1 MKSRQWG
8 WLLLVPLLAQAA
20 DVRQDYRQQWPLQVT
35 GADAGM
41 YQLRLNA
48 AIYRS
53 AHDAGLGDVTV
64 IDARGEEMPAAL
76 LPVDAAPAAAPRRQR
91 LPLFALPAGAAPAN
105 GDLQLIAERDASGA
119 VRRLEGRFAT
129 GTAAVAGA
137 GGSWLID
144 ASALRDRPRALW
156 LDWDGNTPVQARLRV
171 EGSDDLRDW
180 HLLAADATVMALD
193 NQAQRLQQRRI
204 ALDDGAR
211 YLRIVPVSGELPAL
225 RVVDAELDG
234 VSAPLQSQWLELP
247 GTAQDKAVVYALPG
261 RFPISQVDVSGGQAE
276 AVEWTVASRDADDAP
291 WLQRAGPWL
300 AYRLGTGTAA
310 ASPPQQLSAPVRD
323 RQWRLFA
330 AQGRSTALPTLRLGY
345 QPERMM
351 FLAQGQ
357 PPYAVV
363 AGSARLHRGAAP
375 LASMLQA
382 LRRERGAQWQPAQ
395 ASVAAQA
402 QPLAGDAALQPAA
415 SPRDWKRWLLWALLI
430 GGALLVGG
438 FAASLL
444 RSSATDRSP

>member
-1 MKSRQWG
+1 MKARQWG
-8 WLLLVPLLAQAA
+8 WLLLVPLMAQAA

-35 GADAGM
+35 GSDAGM
-41 YQLRLNA
+41 YQLSLNDA
-48 AIYRS
+48 LYRS
-53 AHDAGLGDVTV
+53 ADDAVLRDVTV
-64 IDARGEEMPAAL
+64 IDARGEEMPTAL
-76 LPVDAAPAAAPRRQR
+76 LAVDAAPAVAPRRQR

-129 GTAAVAGA
+129 GTSAAAGA

-144 ASALRDRPRALW
+144 ASALRDRVRALW
-156 LDWDGNTPVQARLRV
+156 LDWDGNMPVQAQLRV

-180 HLLAADATVMALD
+180 RVLASDATVMALD

-234 VSAPLQSQWLELP
+234 VAAPAHSEWLELP
-247 GTAQDKAVVYALPG
+247 GTAQDAAVVYVLPG
-261 RFPISQVDVSGGQAE
+261 RFPITQIDVGGGQAE
-276 AVEWTVASRDADDAP
+276 AVEWIVESRDADDAP
-291 WLQRAGPWL
+291 WQRRAGPWL
-300 AYRLGTGTAA
+300 AYRLGNGAAA
-310 ASPPQQLSAPVRD
+310 ASPPQVLSAPVRD
-323 RQWRLFA
+323 RQWRLLA
-330 AQGRSTALPTLRLGY
+330 AQGRSTAVPTLRVGY
-345 QPERMM
+345 QPERVM

-363 AGSARLHRGAAP
+363 AGSARVQRGEAP

-402 QPLAGDAALQPAA
+402 QPLAGDAALQPATT
-415 SPRDWKRWLLWALLI
+415 PRDWKRWLLWGLLV

-438 FAASLL
+438 FAVSLL
-444 RSSATDRSP
+444 RSSAANRNA

>member
-8 WLLLVPLLAQAA
+8 WLLLVPLMAQAA
-20 DVRQDYRQQWPLQVT
+20 DVRQDYRQQWPLQVA
-35 GADAGM
+35 GSDAGL

-53 AHDAGLGDVTV
+53 AQDAGLRDVTV

-91 LPLFALPAGAAPAN
+91 LPVFALPAGAAPAN

-129 GTAAVAGA
+129 GAAAGA

-144 ASALRDRPRALW
+144 ASALGDRPRALW

-180 HLLAADATVMALD
+180 RVLAADATVMALD

-204 ALDDGAR
+204 ALDEGAR
-211 YLRIVPVSGELPAL
+211 YLRIVPVSGALPAL
-225 RVVDAELDG
+225 RAVDAELDG
-234 VSAPLQSQWLELP
+234 VAAPLQSQWLELP
-247 GTAQDKAVVYALPG
+247 GTAQDKAVLYALPG
-261 RFPISQVDVSGGQAE
+261 RFPVTQVDVSGGQAE
-276 AVEWTVASRDADDAP
+276 AVEWIVESRDADDAP
-291 WLQRAGPWL
+291 WLRRAGPWL
-300 AYRLGTGTAA
+300 AYRLGAGNAA

-323 RQWRLFA
+323 RQWRLLA
-330 AQGRSTALPTLRLGY
+330 AQGRSTARPTLRVGY

-363 AGSARLHRGAAP
+363 AGSARVQRGDAP

-382 LRRERGAQWQPAQ
+382 LRRERGAQWQPAPT
-395 ASVAAQA
+395 SIAAQA

-415 SPRDWKRWLLWALLI
+415 TPRDWKRWLLWGLLI
-430 GGALLVGG
+430 GGAVLVGG
-438 FAASLL
+438 FAVSLL
-444 RSSATDRSP
+444 RSPAANRSP

>member
-1 MKSRQWG
+1 MKSRLWG
-8 WLLLVPLLAQAA
+8 WLLLVPLMAQAA
-20 DVRQDYRQQWPLQVT
+20 DVRQDYRQQWPLQVA
-35 GADAGM
+35 GSDAGL

-53 AHDAGLGDVTV
+53 AQDAGLRDVTV

-76 LPVDAAPAAAPRRQR
+76 LPVDAAPAAAPRQQR
-91 LPLFALPAGAAPAN
+91 LPVFALPAGAAPAN

-129 GTAAVAGA
+129 GAAAGA

-144 ASALRDRPRALW
+144 ASALGDRPRALW

-180 HLLAADATVMALD
+180 RVLAADATVMALD

-204 ALDDGAR
+204 ALDEGAR
-211 YLRIVPVSGELPAL
+211 YLRIVPVSGALPAL
-225 RVVDAELDG
+225 RAVDAELDG
-234 VSAPLQSQWLELP
+234 VAAPLQSQWLELP
-247 GTAQDKAVVYALPG
+247 GTAQDKAVLYALPG
-261 RFPISQVDVSGGQAE
+261 RFPVTQVDVSGGQAE
-276 AVEWTVASRDADDAP
+276 AVEWIAESRDADDAP
-291 WLQRAGPWL
+291 WLRRAGPWL
-300 AYRLGTGTAA
+300 AYRLGAGNAA

-323 RQWRLFA
+323 RQWRLLA
-330 AQGRSTALPTLRLGY
+330 AQGRSTARPTLRVGY

-363 AGSARLHRGAAP
+363 AGSARVQRGDAP

-382 LRRERGAQWQPAQ
+382 LRRERGAQWQPAP
-395 ASVAAQA
+395 ASIAAQA

-415 SPRDWKRWLLWALLI
+415 TPRDWKRWLLWGLLI
-430 GGALLVGG
+430 GGAVLVGG
-438 FAASLL
+438 FAVSLL
-444 RSSATDRSP
+444 RSPAANRSP

>member
-8 WLLLVPLLAQAA
+8 WLLLVPLMAQAA
-20 DVRQDYRQQWPLQVT
+20 DVRQDYRQQWPLQVA
-35 GADAGM
+35 GSDAGL

-53 AHDAGLGDVTV
+53 AQDAGLRDVAV

-91 LPLFALPAGAAPAN
+91 LPVFALPAGAAPAN

-129 GTAAVAGA
+129 GAAAGA

-144 ASALRDRPRALW
+144 ASALGDRPRALW

-180 HLLAADATVMALD
+180 RVLAADATVMALD

-204 ALDDGAR
+204 ALDEGAR
-211 YLRIVPVSGELPAL
+211 YLRIVPVSGALPAL
-225 RVVDAELDG
+225 RAVDAELDG
-234 VSAPLQSQWLELP
+234 VAAPLQSQWLELP
-247 GTAQDKAVVYALPG
+247 GTAQDKAVLYALPG
-261 RFPISQVDVSGGQAE
+261 RFPVTQVDVSGGQAE
-276 AVEWTVASRDADDAP
+276 AVEWIAESRDADDAP
-291 WLQRAGPWL
+291 WLRRAGPWL
-300 AYRLGTGTAA
+300 AYRLGAGNAA

-323 RQWRLFA
+323 RQWRLLA
-330 AQGRSTALPTLRLGY
+330 AQGRSTARPTLRVGY

-363 AGSARLHRGAAP
+363 AGSARVQRGDAP

-382 LRRERGAQWQPAQ
+382 LRRERGAQWQPAP
-395 ASVAAQA
+395 ASIAAQA

-415 SPRDWKRWLLWALLI
+415 TPRDWKRWLLWGLLI
-430 GGALLVGG
+430 GGAVLVGG
-438 FAASLL
+438 FAVSLL
-444 RSSATDRSP
+444 RSPAANRSP

>member
-20 DVRQDYRQQWPLQVT
+20 NVRQDYRQQWPLQVT
-35 GADAGM
+35 GADAGL

-53 AHDAGLGDVTV
+53 ANDPGLRDVTV

-76 LPVDAAPAAAPRRQR
+76 LPMDAAPAAAPRRQR

-180 HLLAADATVMALD
+180 RVLAVDATVMALD
-193 NQAQRLQQRRI
+193 NQTQRLQQRCI
-204 ALDDGAR
+204 ALDAGAR

-225 RVVDAELDG
+225 RAVDAELDG
-234 VSAPLQSQWLELP
+234 VSAPPQAQWLELP

-261 RFPISQVDVSGGQAE
+261 RFPITQIDVSGGQAV
-276 AVEWTVASRDADDAP
+276 AVEWIVESRDADDAP
-291 WLQRAGPWL
+291 WLRRAGPWL
-300 AYRLGTGTAA
+300 AYRLGTGNGA

-323 RQWRLFA
+323 RQWRLLA
-330 AQGRSTALPTLRLGY
+330 AQGRSTAKPTLRVGY

-363 AGSARLHRGAAP
+363 AGSARVQRGDAP

-382 LRRERGAQWQPAQ
+382 LRRERGAQWQPAP
-395 ASVAAQA
+395 ASIATQA
-402 QPLAGDAALQPAA
+402 QPLAGDAALQPATT
-415 SPRDWKRWLLWALLI
+415 PRDWKRWLLWGLLI

-438 FAASLL
+438 FAVSLL
-444 RSSATDRSP
+444 RSSAANRSP

>member
-1 MKSRQWG
+1 MKSRLWG
-8 WLLLVPLLAQAA
+8 WLLLVPLMAQAA
-20 DVRQDYRQQWPLQVT
+20 DVRQDYRQQWPLQVA
-35 GADAGM
+35 GSDAGL

-53 AHDAGLGDVTV
+53 AQDAGLRDVTV

-91 LPLFALPAGAAPAN
+91 LPVFALPAGAAPAN

-129 GTAAVAGA
+129 GAAAGA

-144 ASALRDRPRALW
+144 ASALGDRPRALW

-180 HLLAADATVMALD
+180 RVLAADATVMALD

-204 ALDDGAR
+204 ALDEGAR
-211 YLRIVPVSGELPAL
+211 YLRIVPVSGALPAL
-225 RVVDAELDG
+225 RAVDAELDG
-234 VSAPLQSQWLELP
+234 VAAPLQSQWLELP
-247 GTAQDKAVVYALPG
+247 GTAQDKAVLYALPG
-261 RFPISQVDVSGGQAE
+261 RFPVTQVDVSGGQAE
-276 AVEWTVASRDADDAP
+276 AVEWIVESRDADDAP
-291 WLQRAGPWL
+291 WLRRAGPWL
-300 AYRLGTGTAA
+300 AYRLGAGNAA

-323 RQWRLFA
+323 RQWRLLA
-330 AQGRSTALPTLRLGY
+330 AQGRSTARPTLRVGY

-363 AGSARLHRGAAP
+363 AGSARVQRGDAP

-382 LRRERGAQWQPAQ
+382 LRRERGAQWQPAP
-395 ASVAAQA
+395 ASIAAQA

-415 SPRDWKRWLLWALLI
+415 TPRDWKRWLLWGLLI
-430 GGALLVGG
+430 GGAVLVGG
-438 FAASLL
+438 FAVSLL
-444 RSSATDRSP
+444 RSPAANRSP

>member
-8 WLLLVPLLAQAA
+8 WLLLVPLMAQAA
-20 DVRQDYRQQWPLQVT
+20 DVRQDYRQQWPLQVA
-35 GADAGM
+35 GSDAGL

-53 AHDAGLGDVTV
+53 AQDAGLRDVTV

-76 LPVDAAPAAAPRRQR
+76 LPADAAPAAAPRRQR
-91 LPLFALPAGAAPAN
+91 LPVFALPAGAAPAN

-129 GTAAVAGA
+129 GAAAGA

-144 ASALRDRPRALW
+144 ASALGDRPRALW

-180 HLLAADATVMALD
+180 RVLAADATVMALD

-204 ALDDGAR
+204 ALDEGAR
-211 YLRIVPVSGELPAL
+211 YLRIVPVSGALPAL
-225 RVVDAELDG
+225 RAVDAELDG
-234 VSAPLQSQWLELP
+234 VAAPLQSQWLELP
-247 GTAQDKAVVYALPG
+247 GTAQDKAVLYALPG
-261 RFPISQVDVSGGQAE
+261 RFPVTQVDVSGGQAE
-276 AVEWTVASRDADDAP
+276 AVEWIAESRDADDAP
-291 WLQRAGPWL
+291 WLRRAGPWL
-300 AYRLGTGTAA
+300 AYRLGAGNAA

-323 RQWRLFA
+323 RQWRLLA
-330 AQGRSTALPTLRLGY
+330 AQGRSTARPTLRVGY

-363 AGSARLHRGAAP
+363 AGSARVQRGDAP

-382 LRRERGAQWQPAQ
+382 LRRERGAQWQPAP
-395 ASVAAQA
+395 ASIAAQA

-415 SPRDWKRWLLWALLI
+415 TPRDWKRWLLWGLLI
-430 GGALLVGG
+430 GGAVLVGG
-438 FAASLL
+438 FAVSLL
-444 RSSATDRSP
+444 RSPAANRSP

>member
-8 WLLLVPLLAQAA
+8 WLLLVPLMAQAA
-20 DVRQDYRQQWPLQVT
+20 DVRQDYRQQWPLQVA
-35 GADAGM
+35 GSDAGL

-53 AHDAGLGDVTV
+53 AQDAGLRDVTV

-91 LPLFALPAGAAPAN
+91 LPVFALPAGAAPAN

-129 GTAAVAGA
+129 GAAAGA

-144 ASALRDRPRALW
+144 ASALGDRPRALW
-156 LDWDGNTPVQARLRV
+156 LYWDGNTPVQARLRV

-204 ALDDGAR
+204 ALDAGAR

-225 RVVDAELDG
+225 RAVDAELDG
-234 VSAPLQSQWLELP
+234 VAAPLQSQWLELP
-247 GTAQDKAVVYALPG
+247 GTAQDKAVLYALPG
-261 RFPISQVDVSGGQAE
+261 RFPVTQVDVSGGQAE
-276 AVEWTVASRDADDAP
+276 AVEWIAESRDADDAP
-291 WLQRAGPWL
+291 WLRRAGPWL
-300 AYRLGTGTAA
+300 AYRLGAGNAA

-323 RQWRLFA
+323 RQWRLLA
-330 AQGRSTALPTLRLGY
+330 AQGRSTARPTLRVGY

-363 AGSARLHRGAAP
+363 AGSARVQRGDAP

-382 LRRERGAQWQPAQ
+382 LRRERGAQWQPAP
-395 ASVAAQA
+395 ASIAAQA

-415 SPRDWKRWLLWALLI
+415 TPRDWKRWLLWGLLI
-430 GGALLVGG
+430 GGAVLVGG
-438 FAASLL
+438 FAVSLL
-444 RSSATDRSP
+444 RSPAANRSP

>member
-8 WLLLVPLLAQAA
+8 WLLLVPLMAQAA
-20 DVRQDYRQQWPLQVT
+20 DVRQDYRQQWPLQVAGSDT
-35 GADAGM
+35 GL

-53 AHDAGLGDVTV
+53 AQDAGLRDVAV

-91 LPLFALPAGAAPAN
+91 LPVFALPAGAAPAN

-129 GTAAVAGA
+129 GAAAGA

-144 ASALRDRPRALW
+144 ASALGDRPRALW

-180 HLLAADATVMALD
+180 RVLAADATVMALD

-204 ALDDGAR
+204 ALDEGAR
-211 YLRIVPVSGELPAL
+211 YLRIVPVSGALPAL
-225 RVVDAELDG
+225 RAVDAELDG
-234 VSAPLQSQWLELP
+234 VAAPLQSQWLELP
-247 GTAQDKAVVYALPG
+247 GTAQDKAVLYALPG
-261 RFPISQVDVSGGQAE
+261 RFPVTQVDVSGGQAE
-276 AVEWTVASRDADDAP
+276 AVEWIVESRDADDAP
-291 WLQRAGPWL
+291 WLRRAGPWL
-300 AYRLGTGTAA
+300 AYRLGAGKAA

-323 RQWRLFA
+323 RQWRLLA
-330 AQGRSTALPTLRLGY
+330 AQGRSTARPTLRVGY
-345 QPERMM
+345 QPEQMM
-351 FLAQGQ
+351 FLAQGL

-363 AGSARLHRGAAP
+363 AGSARVQRGDAP

-382 LRRERGAQWQPAQ
+382 LRRERGAQWQPAP
-395 ASVAAQA
+395 ASIAAQA

-415 SPRDWKRWLLWALLI
+415 TPRDWKRWLLWGLLI
-430 GGALLVGG
+430 GGAVLVGG
-438 FAASLL
+438 FAVSLL
-444 RSSATDRSP
+444 RSPAANRSP

>member
-8 WLLLVPLLAQAA
+8 WLLLVPLMAHAA
-20 DVRQDYRQQWPLQVT
+20 DVRQDYRQQWPLQVA
-35 GADAGM
+35 GSDAGM
-41 YQLRLNA
+41 YQLSLNE

-53 AHDAGLGDVTV
+53 ADDAALRDVTV
-64 IDARGEEMPAAL
+64 IDARGEEVPTAL
-76 LPVDAAPAAAPRRQR
+76 LAVDAAPAVASRRQR

-129 GTAAVAGA
+129 GTSAAAGA

-144 ASALRDRPRALW
+144 ASALRDQVRALW
-156 LDWDGNTPVQARLRV
+156 LDWDGNMPVQARLRV

-180 HLLAADATVMALD
+180 RVLASDATVMALD

-204 ALDDGAR
+204 ALDQGAR
-211 YLRIVPVSGELPAL
+211 YLRIVPVAGELPAL

-234 VSAPLQSQWLELP
+234 IAAPVHSEWLELP
-247 GTAQDKAVVYALPG
+247 GTAQEASVLYVLPG
-261 RFPISQVDVSGGQAE
+261 RFPITQIDVSGGQAE
-276 AVEWTVASRDADDAP
+276 AVEWIVESRDADDAP
-291 WLQRAGPWL
+291 WQRRAGPWL
-300 AYRLGTGTAA
+300 AYRLGKGATAA
-310 ASPPQQLSAPVRD
+310 SLPQLLSAPVRD
-323 RQWRLFA
+323 RQWRLLA
-330 AQGRSTALPTLRLGY
+330 AQGRSTAVPTLRVGY
-345 QPERMM
+345 QPERVM

-363 AGSARLHRGAAP
+363 AGSARVQRGEAP

-402 QPLAGDAALQPAA
+402 QPLAGDAALQPATT
-415 SPRDWKRWLLWALLI
+415 PRDWKRWLLWGLLV

-438 FAASLL
+438 FAVSLL
-444 RSSATDRSP
+444 RSSAANRNA

>member
-20 DVRQDYRQQWPLQVT
+20 DVRQDYRQQWPLQVA
-35 GADAGM
+35 GSDAGL

-53 AHDAGLGDVTV
+53 AHDAALRDVTV

-91 LPLFALPAGAAPAN
+91 LPVFALPAGAAPAD

-129 GTAAVAGA
+129 GTAAGA

-144 ASALRDRPRALW
+144 ASALGDRPRALW

-180 HLLAADATVMALD
+180 RVLAADATVMALD

-204 ALDDGAR
+204 ALDAGAR
-211 YLRIVPVSGELPAL
+211 YLRIVPVSGALPAL
-225 RVVDAELDG
+225 RAVDAELDG
-234 VSAPLQSQWLELP
+234 IAAAAQSEWLELP
-247 GTAQDKAVVYALPG
+247 GTAQDTAMRYALPG
-261 RFPISQVDVSGGQAE
+261 RFPVTQVDVSGGQAE
-276 AVEWTVASRDADDAP
+276 AVEWIVESRDADDAP
-291 WLQRAGPWL
+291 WLRRAGPWL
-300 AYRLGTGTAA
+300 AYRLGAGNAA
-310 ASPPQQLSAPVRD
+310 ASPPQPLSAPVRD
-323 RQWRLFA
+323 RQWRLLA
-330 AQGRSTALPTLRLGY
+330 AQGRSTARPTLRVGY

-363 AGSARLHRGAAP
+363 AGSARVQRGDAP

-382 LRRERGAQWQPAQ
+382 LRRERGAQWQPAP
-395 ASVAAQA
+395 ASIAARA

-415 SPRDWKRWLLWALLI
+415 APRDWKRWLLWALLI
-430 GGALLVGG
+430 GGAVLVGG
-438 FAASLL
+438 FAVSLL
-444 RSSATDRSP
+444 RSPAANRSP

>member
-8 WLLLVPLLAQAA
+8 WLLLVPLMAQAA
-20 DVRQDYRQQWPLQVT
+20 DVRQDYRQQWPLQVA
-35 GADAGM
+35 GSDAGL

-53 AHDAGLGDVTV
+53 AQDAGLRDVTV

-76 LPVDAAPAAAPRRQR
+76 LPVDAAPAVAPRRQR
-91 LPLFALPAGAAPAN
+91 LPVFALPAGAAPAN

-129 GTAAVAGA
+129 GAAAGA

-144 ASALRDRPRALW
+144 ASALGDRPRALW

-180 HLLAADATVMALD
+180 RVLAADATVMALD

-204 ALDDGAR
+204 ALDEGAR
-211 YLRIVPVSGELPAL
+211 YLRIVPVSGALPAL
-225 RVVDAELDG
+225 RAVDAELDG
-234 VSAPLQSQWLELP
+234 VAAPLQSQWLELP
-247 GTAQDKAVVYALPG
+247 GTAQDKAVLYALPG
-261 RFPISQVDVSGGQAE
+261 RFPVTQVDVSGGQAE
-276 AVEWTVASRDADDAP
+276 AVEWIVESRDADDAP
-291 WLQRAGPWL
+291 WLRRAGPWL
-300 AYRLGTGTAA
+300 AYRLGAGNAA

-323 RQWRLFA
+323 RQWRLLA
-330 AQGRSTALPTLRLGY
+330 AQGRSTARPTLRVGY

-363 AGSARLHRGAAP
+363 AGSARVQRGDAP

-382 LRRERGAQWQPAQ
+382 LRRERGAQWQPAP
-395 ASVAAQA
+395 ASIAAQA

-415 SPRDWKRWLLWALLI
+415 TPRDWKRWLLWGLLI
-430 GGALLVGG
+430 GGAVLVGG
-438 FAASLL
+438 FAVSLL
-444 RSSATDRSP
+444 RSPAANRSP

>member
-8 WLLLVPLLAQAA
+8 WLLLVPLMAQAA

-53 AHDAGLGDVTV
+53 AHDPALRDVTV

-91 LPLFALPAGAAPAN
+91 LPVFALPAGAAPAN

-129 GTAAVAGA
+129 GAAAGA

-144 ASALRDRPRALW
+144 ASALGDRPRALW

-180 HLLAADATVMALD
+180 RVLAADATVMALD

-204 ALDDGAR
+204 ALDEGAR
-211 YLRIVPVSGELPAL
+211 YLRIVPVSGALPAL
-225 RVVDAELDG
+225 RAVDAELDG
-234 VSAPLQSQWLELP
+234 VAAPLQSQWLELP
-247 GTAQDKAVVYALPG
+247 GTAQDKAVLYALPG
-261 RFPISQVDVSGGQAE
+261 RFPVTQVDVSGGQAE
-276 AVEWTVASRDADDAP
+276 AVEWIAESRDADDAP
-291 WLQRAGPWL
+291 WLRRAGPWL
-300 AYRLGTGTAA
+300 AYRLGAGNAA

-323 RQWRLFA
+323 RQWRLLA
-330 AQGRSTALPTLRLGY
+330 AQGRSTARPTLRVGY

-363 AGSARLHRGAAP
+363 AGSARVQRGDAP

-382 LRRERGAQWQPAQ
+382 LRRERGAQWQPAP
-395 ASVAAQA
+395 ASIAAQA

-415 SPRDWKRWLLWALLI
+415 TPRDWKRWLLWGLLI
-430 GGALLVGG
+430 GGAVLVGG
-438 FAASLL
+438 FAVSLL
-444 RSSATDRSP
+444 RSPAANRSP